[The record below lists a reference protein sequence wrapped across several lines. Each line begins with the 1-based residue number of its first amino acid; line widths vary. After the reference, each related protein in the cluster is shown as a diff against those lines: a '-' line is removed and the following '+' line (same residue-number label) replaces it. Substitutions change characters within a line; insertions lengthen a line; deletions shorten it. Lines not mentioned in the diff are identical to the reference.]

1 MICLYEPCLISDL
14 GNCPVLGT
22 VGEDD
27 RLGASAYRGS
37 RQLGA
42 TQEMAMKI
50 HYTIA
55 LSMLAGVAI
64 GGTAIQT
71 LHAQAKPPVYM
82 VAINEISN
90 QEGYTKQ
97 YLPAAQKTLK
107 EHGGVYVAAGPGTQ
121 IDGSFPKGR
130 VVILRWESMEA
141 LNGWRHSPE
150 YEAIRKVG
158 EGFAKYNVVA
168 VDGVKP

>member
-1 MICLYEPCLISDL
+1 
-14 GNCPVLGT
+14 
-22 VGEDD
+22 
-27 RLGASAYRGS
+27 
-37 RQLGA
+37 
-42 TQEMAMKI
+42 MKVR
-50 HYTIA
+50 YAVA
-55 LSMLAGVAI
+55 LSMLAGAAV
-64 GGTAIQT
+64 GGTAVQS

-82 VAINEISN
+82 IAINEISS

-97 YLPAAQKTLK
+97 YLPTAQKTIK

-150 YEAIRKVG
+150 YEAIRKIG
-158 EGFAKYNVVA
+158 EGFATYNVVA
-168 VDGVKP
+168 VDGVKR

>member
-1 MICLYEPCLISDL
+1 MKVRY
-14 GNCPVLGT
+14 T
-22 VGEDD
+22 V
-27 RLGASAYRGS
+27 
-37 RQLGA
+37 
-42 TQEMAMKI
+42 M
-50 HYTIA
+50 
-55 LSMLAGVAI
+55 LSMLAGAAA
-64 GGTAIQT
+64 GATAIQA

-82 VAINEISN
+82 IAINEISN

-97 YLPAAQKTLK
+97 YLPTAQKTIK
-107 EHGGVYVAAGPGTQ
+107 DHGGVYVAAGPGTQ

-130 VVILRWESMEA
+130 VVIQRWESMEA

-168 VDGVKP
+168 VEGVRQ

>member
-1 MICLYEPCLISDL
+1 MSSFGSLSSAWPMATRSYTFWPAAIA
-14 GNCPVLGT
+14 
-22 VGEDD
+22 
-27 RLGASAYRGS
+27 GA
-37 RQLGA
+37 
-42 TQEMAMKI
+42 
-50 HYTIA
+50 
-55 LSMLAGVAI
+55 
-64 GGTAIQT
+64 AIQT
-71 LHAQAKPPVYM
+71 LHAQARLPVYM
-82 VAINEISN
+82 VAINEISD

-97 YLPAAQKTLK
+97 YLPTAQKTIK
-107 EHGGVYVAAGPGTQ
+107 EHGGAYVAAGPGTQ

-168 VDGVKP
+168 VDSVKQ

>member
-1 MICLYEPCLISDL
+1 
-14 GNCPVLGT
+14 
-22 VGEDD
+22 
-27 RLGASAYRGS
+27 
-37 RQLGA
+37 
-42 TQEMAMKI
+42 MKI
-50 HYTIA
+50 RYTVA

-64 GGTAIQT
+64 GAAAIQT
-71 LHAQAKPPVYM
+71 LHAQARPPVYM
-82 VAINEISN
+82 VAINEISD

-97 YLPAAQKTLK
+97 YLPTAQKTIK
-107 EHGGVYVAAGPGTQ
+107 EHGGAYVAAGP

-150 YEAIRKVG
+150 YEAVRKIG

-168 VDGVKP
+168 VDGVKQ

>member
-1 MICLYEPCLISDL
+1 
-14 GNCPVLGT
+14 
-22 VGEDD
+22 
-27 RLGASAYRGS
+27 
-37 RQLGA
+37 
-42 TQEMAMKI
+42 
-50 HYTIA
+50 
-55 LSMLAGVAI
+55 MLTGVAI
-64 GGTAIQT
+64 GGAAIQT
-71 LHAQAKPPVYM
+71 LHAQAEPPVYM
-82 VAINEISN
+82 VAINEISD

-97 YLPAAQKTLK
+97 YLPTAQKTIK
-107 EHGGVYVAAGPGTQ
+107 EHGGAYVAAGPGTQ

-168 VDGVKP
+168 VNGVKQ